1 MGRND
6 FWTTV
11 IAAVLVFVAA
21 SPSLLPAGEGQT
33 DNYGPLRWLLVAGPL
48 AMVLLAVI
56 GRRRSL
62 ASGQVGEPDEH
73 DK

>member
-1 MGRND
+1 MERND

-11 IAAVLVFVAA
+11 IAAVLVFLAA

-48 AMVLLAVI
+48 AMVVLAVI
-56 GRRRSL
+56 GRRRPVEPSQKGE
-62 ASGQVGEPDEH
+62 SGEH
-73 DK
+73 DQ